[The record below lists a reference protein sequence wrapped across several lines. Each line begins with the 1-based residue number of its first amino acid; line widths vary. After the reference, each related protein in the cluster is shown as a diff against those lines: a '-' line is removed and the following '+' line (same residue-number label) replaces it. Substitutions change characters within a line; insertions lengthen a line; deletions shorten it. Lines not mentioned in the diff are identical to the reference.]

1 MSLRPAHPLSTSP
14 RAFNKS
20 ETYRE
25 APLEGGR
32 TYLQETAAKNRTVK
46 RKAKKTQQWK
56 NLGWKRRGG
65 RENEPLHFPSR
76 VRSVWK
82 YSGACARRKW
92 SSKKMEAST
101 FWCPPP
107 PLAERSL
114 IECAQP
120 TATMFPHNIFRGLPF
135 CIEA

>member
-65 RENEPLHFPSR
+65 RERMNLSTSP
-76 VRSVWK
+76 VAC
-82 YSGACARRKW
+82 GACGSIVARAPGENGVAKKW
-92 SSKKMEAST
+92 KQAP
-101 FWCPPP
+101 FGVPP
-107 PLAERSL
+107 PLL
-114 IECAQP
+114 QK
-120 TATMFPHNIFRGLPF
+120 GV
-135 CIEA
+135 